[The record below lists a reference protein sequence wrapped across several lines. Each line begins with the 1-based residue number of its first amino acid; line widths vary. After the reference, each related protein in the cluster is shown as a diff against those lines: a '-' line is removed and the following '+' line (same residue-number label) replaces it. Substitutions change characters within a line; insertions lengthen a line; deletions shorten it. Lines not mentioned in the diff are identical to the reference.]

1 MTGRAPRLALL
12 LAALAACDSSG
23 DAPGPGPPV
32 LALLDGAEDLRLSET
47 GLYADIAA
55 KRVAPDLIE
64 FEPAHALWSDGL
76 DKRRWL
82 RLPPNTRI
90 DASDMDRWQFPT
102 GAMLFKEFSAAGR
115 RIETRLIVRTGDGPR
130 DYWMGAFVWD
140 DDESDARF
148 VPGGQTDARGS
159 RHDVPPARQCGACH
173 NGEPG
178 RILGFSAVQQP
189 DVAPELLDRLDQIDR
204 IARPAAAPGDPVA
217 AALGYLHANCGHCH
231 NPNGSARPDTDMDL
245 RLTIADRRAE
255 DTGTY
260 RTAVGRPLRSGAGLR
275 IAPGAADQSG
285 VVMRMSRR
293 GGSAQMPPI
302 GSEAVDAAGVN
313 LVRAW
318 IDSL

>member
-1 MTGRAPRLALL
+1 VTGKQIAWALL
-12 LAALAACDSSG
+12 CAALGACDSTSD

-32 LALLDGAEDLRLSET
+32 LALLEGAGDAELRLSET

-55 KRVAPDLIE
+55 RRIAPDLIE

-82 RLPPNTRI
+82 RLPASTRI
-90 DASDMDRWQFPT
+90 DDSDMDHWQFPP

-115 RIETRLIVRTGDGPR
+115 LIETRVIVRTGDGPR

-140 DDESDARF
+140 DDEADARF
-148 VPGGQTDARGS
+148 VAGGQVDARGTH
-159 RHDVPPARQCGACH
+159 HDVPPARQCGACH

-189 DVAPELLDRLDQIDR
+189 DVAPELLDRM
-204 IARPAAAPGDPVA
+204 APHAALAGDAVA
-217 AALGYLHANCGHCH
+217 GAALGHLHANCGHCH

-245 RLTIADRRAE
+245 RLSVGDRRVE
-255 DTGTY
+255 DTGAY
-260 RTAVGRPLRSGAGLR
+260 RTAVGRPLRSTGESGLR
-275 IAPGAADQSG
+275 IAPGAPDRSG
-285 VVMRMSRR
+285 VVLRMNQR
-293 GGSAQMPPI
+293 GTPAQMPPL
-302 GSEAVDAAGVN
+302 GSEAIDAAGVD